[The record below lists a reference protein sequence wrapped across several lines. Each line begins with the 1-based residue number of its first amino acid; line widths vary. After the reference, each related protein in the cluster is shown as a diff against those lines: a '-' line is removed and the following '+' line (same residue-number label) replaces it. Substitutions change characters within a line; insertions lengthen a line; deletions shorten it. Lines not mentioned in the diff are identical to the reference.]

1 MIKLI
6 KKYRVH
12 RNLSSESTPIEML
25 DINFNV
31 IKQFRTM
38 KEAHEET
45 GIYLSGISNCC
56 NGTASTAGGYRW
68 RRVDSFN
75 NK

>member
-1 MIKLI
+1 
-6 KKYRVH
+6 
-12 RNLSSESTPIEML
+12 ML

-68 RRVDSFN
+68 RRVDYFN